1 MIVRILGDTQY
12 TIADAAAAELEKAKQ
27 LAPGNPLIRSHL
39 AMVYSKLGR
48 TQEAKAESD
57 AFLAL
62 KNKEEVMESPR
73 EKLDEINRESAH

>member
-1 MIVRILGDTQY
+1 
-12 TIADAAAAELEKAKQ
+12 
-27 LAPGNPLIRSHL
+27 
-39 AMVYSKLGR
+39 MVYSKLGR